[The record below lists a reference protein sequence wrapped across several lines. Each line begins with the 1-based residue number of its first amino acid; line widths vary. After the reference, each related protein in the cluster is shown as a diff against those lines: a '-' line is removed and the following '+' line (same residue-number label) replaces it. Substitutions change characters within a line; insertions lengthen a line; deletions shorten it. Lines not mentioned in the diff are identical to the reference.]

1 MIKVKY
7 ILSFAAALVSA
18 AAIFKI
24 LKKKLPER
32 EYSRS
37 DAVWVL

>member
-1 MIKVKY
+1 MKY
-7 ILSFAAALVSA
+7 IISVAAAVISA

>member
-1 MIKVKY
+1 MKY
-7 ILSFAAALVSA
+7 TLTFAAAIISA

-24 LKKKLPER
+24 IKKNLPEK